1 VRAIVPLIFIVR
13 RSLQETDEFL
23 ASRNQSD
30 MREIF
35 HSMIENR
42 GIVIVGADTLARGN
56 RFLRNKFDPRCR
68 LVISPF
74 D

>member
-1 VRAIVPLIFIVR
+1 
-13 RSLQETDEFL
+13 
-23 ASRNQSD
+23 
-30 MREIF
+30 
-35 HSMIENR
+35 MIENR